1 MNPADP
7 SYVPFSMFRR
17 IFLCEGLL
25 LISIAPRS
33 LEVNDSRVSAL
44 DRIHPLYT
52 AELIRLHSSVHPS

>member
-17 IFLCEGLL
+17 IFLCEDLL

-33 LEVNDSRVSAL
+33 LEVNDSRLAHDIVSTL
-44 DRIHPLYT
+44 FIPL
-52 AELIRLHSSVHPS
+52 S